1 MPFVVVVLL
10 AEPENI
16 HCVVP
21 EEYIYGLDKIQA
33 DLKNWGVDKRHNN
46 IIFWS
51 KANLGEDTVPNA
63 ELYPPNFDLVVEN
76 EYPPLEGINS
86 ACYYGRIKR
95 FFGKSNSI
103 PIIFLPHFFIINI
116 ACLDSFD
123 DAKIYCNTFRPT
135 LPADYDPY
143 NVNHRASP
151 PNFFEFEAVHVDG
164 NPFGN
169 EDEHEEKF
177 NVSTEQMDEA
187 DLEAFDNLVRDAEN
201 GDDDNGIED
210 PISVIQSANADA
222 NDSISQNSGETT
234 SNDTTESTVTEN
246 SFDVSAAAEPEGDQS
261 VEIGENDQVY
271 TANHEQQQENL
282 HFEGNSASGVKIT
295 QKIDDDIEI
304 TYVSGQKICARAEDP
319 YVVKKN
325 DAFSGNRP
333 FKEVC
338 VFHSIVHAIFFID
351 FNLF

>member
-1 MPFVVVVLL
+1 MAVSNVFSVSQICFLL
-10 AEPENI
+10 FFAAFF
-16 HCVVP
+16 H
-21 EEYIYGLDKIQA
+21 YIF
-33 DLKNWGVDKRHNN
+33 R
-46 IIFWS
+46 
-51 KANLGEDTVPNA
+51 
-63 ELYPPNFDLVVEN
+63 
-76 EYPPLEGINS
+76 
-86 ACYYGRIKR
+86 
-95 FFGKSNSI
+95 
-103 PIIFLPHFFIINI
+103 
-116 ACLDSFD
+116 LDSFD

-143 NVNHRASP
+143 NLNQRASP

-177 NVSTEQMDEA
+177 NVSTERMDEA
-187 DLEAFDNLVRDAEN
+187 DLEAFDNLVRDAGN

-210 PISVIQSANADA
+210 PIGVIQSANDDA
-222 NDSISQNSGETT
+222 NDIISQNSGETT
-234 SNDTTESTVTEN
+234 SNDTTENTITEN
-246 SFDVSAAAEPEGDQS
+246 SFNVSADEPEGNQS
-261 VEIGENDQVY
+261 VEIGGNEHNDQFC
-271 TANHEQQQENL
+271 TANHEQQQENS
-282 HFEGNSASGVKIT
+282 HFEGNANGVKIT

-304 TYVSGQKICARAEDP
+304 TYVAGQKLCARAEDP

-338 VFHSIVHAIFFID
+338 VFHSIVHAIFCIN